1 MNKIKI
7 VAYLIHFILKGICAR
22 NVLLHLFFPAPAA
35 PAGVSAVPR
44 KEDINL
50 QRSNRRSSLL
60 PPDGLVGVCQP
71 LK

>member
-22 NVLLHLFFPAPAA
+22 NGVLHLFFPA